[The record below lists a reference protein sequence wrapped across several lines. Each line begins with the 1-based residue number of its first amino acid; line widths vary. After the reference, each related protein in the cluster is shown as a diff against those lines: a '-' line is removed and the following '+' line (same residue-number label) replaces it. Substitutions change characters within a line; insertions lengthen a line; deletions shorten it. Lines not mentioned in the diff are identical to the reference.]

1 MKKISIS
8 NHKLNTADIITM
20 LRIAGAML
28 LVFLRPLS
36 AGFLSVYTITGLT
49 DVLDGWI
56 ARRTKAAS
64 DFGAKLDSIADLLFF
79 AVMLIR
85 LFPVL
90 LKVLSV
96 QIWYAVVGILIL
108 RLCAYCVAAIKYRR
122 FAPLHTW
129 LNKLTGG
136 AVFLLPYMLVFSSGT
151 EYSWALCALACAA
164 SFEELVIHLSRESYD
179 GNTKSILQNRIERRN
194 LGRTK

>member
-1 MKKISIS
+1 MKKILIS
-8 NHKLNTADIITM
+8 NHKLNTADVITM
-20 LRIAGAML
+20 FRIAGTIL
-28 LVFLRPLS
+28 LAFLRPLS
-36 AGFLSVYTITGLT
+36 AGFLSVYTLTGLT
-49 DVLDGWI
+49 DVLDGWV
-56 ARRTKAAS
+56 ARRTKTAG

-96 QIWYAVVGILIL
+96 QIWYAVAGILIL
-108 RLCAYCVAAIKYRR
+108 RLIAYCVAAIKYRR

-136 AVFLLPYMLVFSSGT
+136 AVFLLPYM
-151 EYSWALCALACAA
+151 
-164 SFEELVIHLSRESYD
+164 IHLSRESYD
-179 GNTKSILQNRIERRN
+179 GNTKSILQNRIERRS
-194 LGRTK
+194 LRRIK

>member
-1 MKKISIS
+1 MKEILIS
-8 NHKLNTADIITM
+8 NHKLNTADVITM
-20 LRIAGAML
+20 FCIAGTIL
-28 LVFLRPLS
+28 LAFLRPLS
-36 AGFLSVYTITGLT
+36 AGFLSVYTLTGLT
-49 DVLDGWI
+49 DVLDGWV
-56 ARRTKAAS
+56 ARRTKTAG

-96 QIWYAVVGILIL
+96 QIWYAVAGILIL
-108 RLCAYCVAAIKYRR
+108 RLIAYCVAAIKYRR

-129 LNKLTGG
+129 LNRLTGG
-136 AVFLLPYMLVFSSGT
+136 AVFLLPYMLVFSFGT
-151 EYSWALCALACAA
+151 EYSWVLCALACAA

-179 GNTKSILQNRIERRN
+179 GNTKSILQNRIERRS
-194 LGRTK
+194 LRRIK

>member
-1 MKKISIS
+1 MKKILIC
-8 NHKLNTADIITM
+8 NHKLNTADVITM
-20 LRIAGAML
+20 FRIAGTIL
-28 LVFLRPLS
+28 LAFLRPLS
-36 AGFLSVYTITGLT
+36 AGFLSVYTLTGLT
-49 DVLDGWI
+49 DVLDGWV
-56 ARRTKAAS
+56 ARRTKTAG

-96 QIWYAVVGILIL
+96 QIWYAVAGILIL
-108 RLCAYCVAAIKYRR
+108 RLIAYCVVAIKYRR

-136 AVFLLPYMLVFSSGT
+136 AVFLLPYMLVFSFGT
-151 EYSWALCALACAA
+151 EYSWVLCALACAA
-164 SFEELVIHLSRESYD
+164 SFEEPVIHLSRESYD
-179 GNTKSILQNRIERRN
+179 VNTKLIIQNRIERRS
-194 LGRTK
+194 LRRIK

>member
-1 MKKISIS
+1 M
-8 NHKLNTADIITM
+8 ADTITTV
-20 LRIAGAML
+20 RIAASLFL
-28 LVFLRPLS
+28 LFPPLHS
-36 AGFLSVYTITGLT
+36 AGFLALYALTGLT
-49 DVLDGWI
+49 DVLDGWL
-56 ARRTKAAS
+56 ARKTGTAS

-96 QIWYAVVGILIL
+96 QIWYAVAGILIL
-108 RLCAYCVAAIKYRR
+108 RLIAYCVAAIKYRR

>member
-1 MKKISIS
+1 MKEILIS
-8 NHKLNTADIITM
+8 NHKLNTADVITM
-20 LRIAGAML
+20 FCIAGTIL
-28 LVFLRPLS
+28 LAFLRPLS
-36 AGFLSVYTITGLT
+36 AGFLSVYTLTGLT
-49 DVLDGWI
+49 DVLDGWV
-56 ARRTKAAS
+56 ARRTKTAG

-96 QIWYAVVGILIL
+96 QIWYAVAGILIL
-108 RLCAYCVAAIKYRR
+108 RLIAYCVAAIKYRR

-136 AVFLLPYMLVFSSGT
+136 AVFLLPYMLVFSFGT
-151 EYSWALCALACAA
+151 EYSWVCALRHAP
-164 SFEELVIHLSRESYD
+164 LL
-179 GNTKSILQNRIERRN
+179 LRN
-194 LGRTK
+194 W

>member
-79 AVMLIR
+79 AVMLTSGIKLKGFFR
-85 LFPVL
+85 YAFLFD
-90 LKVLSV
+90 KV
-96 QIWYAVVGILIL
+96 AVVDSKAVGGCDKFRFAGVERAADKQCVLHHNPVPERFVYTCTLIIQTLVFQLLNALTIQL
-108 RLCAYCVAAIKYRR
+108 RLSDD
-122 FAPLHTW
+122 
-129 LNKLTGG
+129 
-136 AVFLLPYMLVFSSGT
+136 ML
-151 EYSWALCALACAA
+151 
-164 SFEELVIHLSRESYD
+164 D
-179 GNTKSILQNRIERRN
+179 K
-194 LGRTK
+194 